1 MVDPRIQIRPLTE
14 AEWPAAQD
22 LLTRAY
28 CDEPYLHHLFPDDPL
43 RRFEFLSESYHH
55 TPFDP
60 AMLHVGAWIGQTLVA
75 LAGCCRVGQCDACND
90 PALEIPPQPGVEEPK
105 TRKWERAVYA
115 QHRGHGPHGRLG
127 PVAVDP
133 SVRHLG
139 IGSAV
144 VAEVIR
150 RFDAEGG
157 GTVMLECRPWLVGFY
172 GAHGWREVG
181 TFVDPAGPPDMTLMR
196 RD

>member
-1 MVDPRIQIRPLTE
+1 M
-14 AEWPAAQD
+14 QD

-43 RRFEFLSESYHH
+43 RRFEFLSETYHH

-60 AMLHVGAWIGQTLVA
+60 ALLQVGGWIGRTLIGMAACSPVGACDVCSDPTLQQPPP
-75 LAGCCRVGQCDACND
+75 VGDEAMQ
-90 PALEIPPQPGVEEPK
+90 
-105 TRKWERAVYA
+105 RKWERAVLD
-115 QHRGHGPHGRLG
+115 QHASHGPHGRLG

-139 IGSAV
+139 IGSQLV
-144 VAEVIR
+144 GEVAR
-150 RFDAEGG
+150 RFDASGG
-157 GTVMLECRPWLVGFY
+157 GTVLLECRPWLAGFY
-172 GAHGWREVG
+172 GAFGWRVIG
-181 TFVDPAGPPDMTLMR
+181 TFVDPAGPPEMTLMR